1 MPEFAEV
8 AFKMFPGQLSN
19 PIKTQFGW
27 HIIKAEDKRAKPVPE
42 FEKVKDQIEGFL
54 MRKAQTEFVVQ
65 AAPER
70 QDRASRQVR
79 REEAIALLRRFGL
92 AQQQQYSLR
101 ALVSTCLCARATRMT

>member
-54 MRKAQTEFVVQ
+54 MRKAQTEFVAKLRQ
-65 AAPER
+65 NAKIER
-70 QDRASRQVR
+70 LDKADEKKQ
-79 REEAIALLRRFGL
+79 
-92 AQQQQYSLR
+92 
-101 ALVSTCLCARATRMT
+101 